1 MAAARRSGRSMIKI
15 DACKL
20 GAQTKSRPGVFSN
33 LDTIVFRSM
42 MLYYGWK
49 MAAMQAMTQQ
59 KTIILDIPLVYLYA
73 LLPIMGTTM
82 ILRAIQV
89 MYQDVNELR
98 TAPSSE
104 K

>member
-1 MAAARRSGRSMIKI
+1 MIKI
-15 DACKL
+15 DALMNLVPKL
-20 GAQTKSRPGVFSN
+20 RVPLSFFSN
-33 LDTIVFRSM
+33 LVTIIFGAM

-59 KTIILDIPLVYLYA
+59 KTIIMDIPLVYLYA